1 MRTSFQPLLALL
13 LSGASRL
20 ASKHQSTTLAI
31 DFLSPA
37 GLLMV
42 VCEENSDVAQQV
54 CYIS

>member
-20 ASKHQSTTLAI
+20 ATKHQSTTLAI

>member
-20 ASKHQSTTLAI
+20 VDKHQPTTIAI